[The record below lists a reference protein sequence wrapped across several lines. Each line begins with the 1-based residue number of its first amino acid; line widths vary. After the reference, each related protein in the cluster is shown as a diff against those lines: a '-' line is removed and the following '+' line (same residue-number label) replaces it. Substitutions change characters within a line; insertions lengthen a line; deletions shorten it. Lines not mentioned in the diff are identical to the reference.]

1 MLCSRD
7 MILRKQIRATKLSQ
21 PRATRQRWPKTNLA
35 PRRNHARPFV
45 YTAGGH
51 GTEHPRLHKNANGCM
66 IGKHKTHPPYYPS
79 ATNTESNGPMHYL
92 VFLEAWSPLLS
103 WATQCLPTISRSFS
117 SEAPT
122 TLSTF
127 FPFRSTWWQER
138 ASRRGKRCEHVR
150 AAKPQKMTVRQDF
163 KDNVSGRL

>member
-1 MLCSRD
+1 

-103 WATQCLPTISRSFS
+103 WATQCLPTIFF
-117 SEAPT
+117 EAPGG
-122 TLSTF
+122 
-127 FPFRSTWWQER
+127 RSARVGEVNGANTWEPRNPRKWPCDKISKTMFLV
-138 ASRRGKRCEHVR
+138 AC
-150 AAKPQKMTVRQDF
+150 
-163 KDNVSGRL
+163 